1 MEVASAWALNAEG
14 RGDEALKLM
23 SAAADAEDKTEK
35 SPVTPGPLAP
45 ARELYGQMLLQ
56 NGKAQEALAA
66 FEATKA
72 KEPNRYLGY
81 AGAAQAA
88 EKAGENAKAK
98 DNYQKLLALA
108 AGTDSQRPELAAA
121 KKYLATN

>member
-1 MEVASAWALNAEG
+1 LRRRASFTARCACRRQARST
-14 RGDEALKLM
+14 RG
-23 SAAADAEDKTEK
+23 
-35 SPVTPGPLAP
+35 V
-45 ARELYGQMLLQ
+45 R
-56 NGKAQEALAA
+56 
-66 FEATKA
+66 ATKA